1 MKALLSV
8 YNKTAIGEFG
18 KALKEVGYELVSTG
32 GTHDTLRL
40 AGLDVEQVSELT
52 GFPEILDGRVKTLH
66 PVVHG
71 GILARRD
78 SEDHVRQMIEH
89 DIGLSLIHI

>member
-8 YNKTAIGEFG
+8 YNKSAIEEFG
-18 KALKEVGYELVSTG
+18 KALKEAGYDLVSTG
-32 GTHDTLRL
+32 GTHDALCL

-52 GFPEILDGRVKTLH
+52 SFPEILDGRVKTLH

-71 GILARRD
+71 GILA
-78 SEDHVRQMIEH
+78 
-89 DIGLSLIHI
+89 